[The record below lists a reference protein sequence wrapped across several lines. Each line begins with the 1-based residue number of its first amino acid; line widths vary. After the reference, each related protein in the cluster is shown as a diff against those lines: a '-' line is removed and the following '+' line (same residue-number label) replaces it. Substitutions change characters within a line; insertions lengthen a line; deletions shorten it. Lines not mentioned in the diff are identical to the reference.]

1 MIIQSANQLSFG
13 FWQGRTVEIEQVDE
27 NFSSDGGLIAFKQL
41 DSILG
46 WTDSFSQLIQHSGR
60 DHSAKSM
67 LQQRVFGIIAGY
79 EDQNDHDFL
88 RSDPIFKL
96 IADRSPS
103 DRDLASQPTLSRFE
117 NAITAGNLLQMEEW
131 FLDRFV
137 ESFSEAPERI
147 TLDMDTFDDP
157 THGMQ
162 QLTFFHGYYDQYQY
176 QVRVITCAENDMT
189 VLPVLLYGSAAVSI
203 GAYDDVV
210 RVINKIR
217 SRFPDTI
224 IEFRADAGFAVPRMY
239 EALEAIPNV
248 IYTIGFLMTSVLRK
262 KSDDLLK
269 STENLYETTRT
280 LAKQYM
286 FFPHCAQSW
295 KKRSR
300 NIVIKCEA
308 NSEGSN
314 RRAVIT
320 NRPGAEQYPD
330 GTYERYADR
339 GESENRNKELKCE
352 FKADRLSDHRY
363 MANLFRLMMHTIATN
378 MLVCFRREAA
388 KDIAEIPS
396 STELPVEARS
406 QHAKRQQHNK
416 RRREDPLGEGHASTW
431 RMMLIKVAARVIV
444 TTRRVRILIP
454 KHWPY
459 AKYFEQVRQA
469 LNGLELRMGA
479 G

>member
-1 MIIQSANQLSFG
+1 MSIQSASQLSFG
-13 FWQGRTVEIEQVDE
+13 FWEGRTVQIEQVDE
-27 NFSSDGGLIAFKQL
+27 NISSDGGLIAFKQL

-46 WTDSFSQLIQHSGR
+46 WTESFSELIQHSGR

-79 EDQNDHDFL
+79 EDQNDHDSL

-96 IADRSPS
+96 IAGRSPS
-103 DRDLASQPTLSRFE
+103 DPDLASQPTLSRFE
-117 NAITAGNLLQMEEW
+117 NSVTPSNLLQMEEW

-189 VLPVLLYGSAAVSI
+189 VLPVLLYGTAAVSL
-203 GAYDDVV
+203 GAYDDIV
-210 RVINKIR
+210 RVIQKIR
-217 SRFPDTI
+217 ARFPDTI

-248 IYTIGFLMTSVLRK
+248 IYTIGFTMSPVLRRT
-262 KSDDLLK
+262 SEELLK
-269 STENLYETTRT
+269 STELQYKTTDK

-286 FFPHCAQSW
+286 FFPHSSRSW
-295 KKRSR
+295 KKVSR

-308 NSEGSN
+308 NNEGSN
-314 RRAVIT
+314 RRAVVT
-320 NRPGAEQYPD
+320 NRPGADQYPD

-339 GESENRNKELKCE
+339 GESENRNKELKCG

-363 MANLFRLMMHTIATN
+363 MANLFRLMMHTIAAN

-388 KDIAEIPS
+388 KDIAEIPVA
-396 STELPVEARS
+396 TELPVEARS
-406 QHAKRQQHNK
+406 QYAKRQQHNK
-416 RRREDPLGEGHASTW
+416 RRREDPLGEGHANTW

-469 LNGLELRMGA
+469 LDSLELRLGT

>member
-1 MIIQSANQLSFG
+1 
-13 FWQGRTVEIEQVDE
+13 
-27 NFSSDGGLIAFKQL
+27 
-41 DSILG
+41 
-46 WTDSFSQLIQHSGR
+46 
-60 DHSAKSM
+60 
-67 LQQRVFGIIAGY
+67 
-79 EDQNDHDFL
+79 
-88 RSDPIFKL
+88 
-96 IADRSPS
+96 
-103 DRDLASQPTLSRFE
+103 
-117 NAITAGNLLQMEEW
+117 
-131 FLDRFV
+131 
-137 ESFSEAPERI
+137 
-147 TLDMDTFDDP
+147 
-157 THGMQ
+157 
-162 QLTFFHGYYDQYQY
+162 
-176 QVRVITCAENDMT
+176 
-189 VLPVLLYGSAAVSI
+189 
-203 GAYDDVV
+203 
-210 RVINKIR
+210 
-217 SRFPDTI
+217 
-224 IEFRADAGFAVPRMY
+224 MY

-248 IYTIGFLMTSVLRK
+248 IYTIGFKMTSVLRK

-269 STENLYETTRT
+269 ATEIQYETTRT
-280 LAKQYM
+280 LVKQYM
-286 FFPHCAQSW
+286 FFPHCSKSW

-388 KDIAEIPS
+388 KDIAEIPVP
-396 STELPVEARS
+396 TELPVEARS

>member
-1 MIIQSANQLSFG
+1 MSIQSASQLSFG
-13 FWQGRTVEIEQVDE
+13 FWQGRTVEIVQVDE
-27 NFSSDGGLIAFKQL
+27 SISSDGGLIAFKQL

-46 WTDSFSQLIQHSGR
+46 WTESFSQLIHHSGR
-60 DHSAKSM
+60 DHTAKSM

-79 EDQNDHDFL
+79 EDQNDHDSL
-88 RSDPIFKL
+88 RFDPIFKL

-103 DRDLASQPTLSRFE
+103 DPELASQPTLSRFE
-117 NAITAGNLLQMEEW
+117 NSITARNLLDMEEW

-137 ESFSEAPERI
+137 ESFHDAPERI

-157 THGMQ
+157 THGTQ

-189 VLPVLLYGSAAVSI
+189 VLPVLLYGTAAVSL

-210 RVINKIR
+210 RVIQKIR
-217 SRFPDTI
+217 ARFPDTI

-248 IYTIGFLMTSVLRK
+248 IYTIGFMMSPILRK
-262 KSDDLLK
+262 KSEDLLK
-269 STENLYETTRT
+269 STEMQYETTRQ
-280 LAKQYM
+280 LAKKYM
-286 FFPHCAQSW
+286 FFPHCSQSW
-295 KKRSR
+295 KKVSR
-300 NIVIKCEA
+300 NIVIKCEV

-314 RRAVIT
+314 RRAVVT

-339 GESENRNKELKCE
+339 GESENRNKELKCG

-378 MLVCFRREAA
+378 MLVCFRNEAA
-388 KDIAEIPS
+388 KDVQEIPVES
-396 STELPVEARS
+396 GLPVEARS

-416 RRREDPLGEGHASTW
+416 RRREDPLGEGHICTW

-454 KHWPY
+454 QHWPY

-469 LNGLELRMGA
+469 LNCLELKMGA

>member
-1 MIIQSANQLSFG
+1 MIIQTASQLSFG
-13 FWQGRTVEIEQVDE
+13 FWQGRAIEIEQVDE
-27 NFSSDGGLIAFKQL
+27 NLSSDGGLIAFKQL

-46 WTDSFSQLIQHSGR
+46 WTESFSQLIHHSGR
-60 DHSAKSM
+60 DHTAKSM
-67 LQQRVFGIIAGY
+67 LQQRLFGIIAGY
-79 EDQNDHDFL
+79 EDQNDHDSL

-96 IADRSPS
+96 IADRSPA

-117 NAITAGNLLQMEEW
+117 NSITASMLLRMEDW

-137 ESFSEAPERI
+137 ESFSKAPDRI

-157 THGMQ
+157 THGLQ

-189 VLPVLLYGSAAVSI
+189 VLPVLLYGSAAVSL
-203 GAYDDVV
+203 GAYDDIV

-217 SRFPDTI
+217 ARFPDTL

-248 IYTIGFLMTSVLRK
+248 IYTIGFMMTPVLRK
-262 KSDDLLK
+262 KSNELLK
-269 STENLYETTRT
+269 STEMQYETTRT

-286 FFPHCAQSW
+286 FFPHCSDRW
-295 KKRSR
+295 KKVSR

-308 NSEGSN
+308 NCEGSN

-363 MANLFRLMMHTIATN
+363 MANLFRLMMHAIAAN
-378 MLVCFRREAA
+378 MLVRFRQEAA
-388 KDIAEIPS
+388 KDITEIPAEN
-396 STELPVEARS
+396 ELPVEARS

-444 TTRRVRILIP
+444 TTRRVRILIS

-459 AKYFEQVRQA
+459 AKLFEQVREA
-469 LNGLELRMGA
+469 LNSLEIKMGF

>member
-1 MIIQSANQLSFG
+1 MSIQSASQLSFG
-13 FWQGRTVEIEQVDE
+13 FWQGRTVQIEQVDE
-27 NFSSDGGLIAFKQL
+27 NISSDGGLIAFKQL

-46 WTDSFSQLIQHSGR
+46 WTESFSELIQHSGR

-79 EDQNDHDFL
+79 EDQNDHDSL

-96 IADRSPS
+96 IAGRSPS
-103 DRDLASQPTLSRFE
+103 DPDLASQPTLSRFE
-117 NAITAGNLLQMEEW
+117 NSVTPSNLLQMEEW

-137 ESFSEAPERI
+137 ESFPEAPERI

-189 VLPVLLYGSAAVSI
+189 VLPVLLYGTATVSL
-203 GAYDDVV
+203 GAYDDIV
-210 RVINKIR
+210 RVIQKIR
-217 SRFPDTI
+217 ARFPDTI

-248 IYTIGFLMTSVLRK
+248 IYTIGFAMSAVLRR
-262 KSDDLLK
+262 KSEELLK
-269 STENLYETTRT
+269 STELQYQTTGK

-286 FFPHCAQSW
+286 LFPHSARSW
-295 KKRSR
+295 KKVSR

-314 RRAVIT
+314 RRAVVT
-320 NRPGAEQYPD
+320 NRPGADQYPD

-339 GESENRNKELKCE
+339 GESENRNKELKCG

-363 MANLFRLMMHTIATN
+363 MANLFRLMMHVIAAN

-388 KDIAEIPS
+388 KDIAEIPVA
-396 STELPVEARS
+396 TELPVEARS

-416 RRREDPLGEGHASTW
+416 RRREDPLGEGHVNTW

-469 LNGLELRMGA
+469 LDSLELRLRTG
-479 G
+479 

>member
-1 MIIQSANQLSFG
+1 MSIQSASQLSFG
-13 FWQGRTVEIEQVDE
+13 FWQGRTIEIEQVDE
-27 NFSSDGGLIAFKQL
+27 NISSDGGLIAFKQL

-46 WTDSFSQLIQHSGR
+46 WTESFSRLIQHSGR
-60 DHSAKSM
+60 GHTAKSM

-79 EDQNDHDFL
+79 EDQNDHDSL

-103 DRDLASQPTLSRFE
+103 DPDLASQPTLSRFE
-117 NAITAGNLLQMEEW
+117 NSATPSNLLQMEEW

-137 ESFSEAPERI
+137 ESFAEVPERI

-176 QVRVITCAENDMT
+176 QVRVTTCAENDMT
-189 VLPVLLYGSAAVSI
+189 VLPVLLYGTAAVSL
-203 GAYDDVV
+203 GAYDDIV
-210 RVINKIR
+210 RVIRKIR
-217 SRFPDTI
+217 ARFPDTI

-248 IYTIGFLMTSVLRK
+248 IYTIGFMMSPILRK
-262 KSDDLLK
+262 KSEELLK
-269 STENLYETTRT
+269 STELQYKTTRE
-280 LAKQYM
+280 LAKKYM
-286 FFPHCAQSW
+286 FFPHCSQSW
-295 KKRSR
+295 KKVSR

-314 RRAVIT
+314 RRAVVT

-339 GESENRNKELKCE
+339 GESENRNKELKCG

-378 MLVCFRREAA
+378 MLVFFRNEAA
-388 KDIAEIPS
+388 KDIQEIPVES
-396 STELPVEARS
+396 GLPVEARA
-406 QHAKRQQHNK
+406 QHDKRQQHNK
-416 RRREDPLGEGHASTW
+416 RRREDPLGEGHICTW

-444 TTRRVRILIP
+444 TTRRVRILISQ
-454 KHWPY
+454 HWPY
-459 AKYFEQVRQA
+459 AKYLEQVRQA
-469 LNGLELRMGA
+469 LNCLELRMGA

>member
-1 MIIQSANQLSFG
+1 MSIQSASQLSFG
-13 FWQGRTVEIEQVDE
+13 FWQGRTIEIEQVDE
-27 NFSSDGGLIAFKQL
+27 SISSDGGLIAFKQL

-46 WTDSFSQLIQHSGR
+46 WTDSFSKLIRHSGR
-60 DHSAKSM
+60 GHTAKSM

-79 EDQNDHDFL
+79 EDQNDHDSL

-103 DRDLASQPTLSRFE
+103 DPDLASQPTLSRFE
-117 NAITAGNLLQMEEW
+117 NSITASNLLQMEEW

-137 ESFSEAPERI
+137 ESFTEAPERI

-189 VLPVLLYGSAAVSI
+189 VLPVLLYGTAAVSL
-203 GAYDDVV
+203 GAYDDIV
-210 RVINKIR
+210 RVIQKIR
-217 SRFPDTI
+217 ARFPDTL

-248 IYTIGFLMTSVLRK
+248 IYTIGFVMSPILRK
-262 KSDDLLK
+262 KSEELLK
-269 STENLYETTRT
+269 STELQYESTRE
-280 LAKQYM
+280 LAKKYM
-286 FFPHCAQSW
+286 FFPHCSQSW
-295 KKRSR
+295 KKVSR

-314 RRAVIT
+314 RRAVVT

-339 GESENRNKELKCE
+339 GESENRNKELKCG

-363 MANLFRLMMHTIATN
+363 MANLFRLMMHTLATN
-378 MLVCFRREAA
+378 MLVCFRNEAA
-388 KDIAEIPS
+388 KDIAEIPVES
-396 STELPVEARS
+396 GLPVEARS

-416 RRREDPLGEGHASTW
+416 RRREDPLGAGHICTW

-454 KHWPY
+454 QHWPY
-459 AKYFEQVRQA
+459 AKYLEQVRQA
-469 LNGLELRMGA
+469 LNCLELKMGA